1 MQSRILIVEDDP
13 LVSMMLED
21 CLAALGREPV
31 GPFDNVIAALAKIE
45 EGNVDAAI
53 VDVHLANGETSE
65 AIVGRLN
72 ERGVAFVIT
81 TGGFIAPPGSAY
93 ANHPI
98 LHKPFTI
105 SSLEKVLDEIDRA
118 QKR

>member
-21 CLAALGREPV
+21 CLAALGREPL
-31 GPFDNVIAALAKIE
+31 GPIDNVAAALAKIE

-65 AIVGRLN
+65 AIVERLN
-72 ERGVAFVIT
+72 ERGIAFVIT
-81 TGGFIAPPGSAY
+81 TGGFIAPPGPAY

-98 LHKPFTI
+98 LHKPFTL
-105 SSLEKVLDEIDRA
+105 SSLEKALDQLARA
-118 QKR
+118 QQR